1 MPLLLLTGWSSSI
14 WLASA
19 IDLAVCP
26 PSTLLI
32 LLAVRTFLQTGLFI
46 TAHDAMHG
54 TIAPGRP
61 VVNRAIGQLCVTLY
75 ALLPYDL
82 LYVNHQLHHRYPAT
96 DRDPDFCSSANCS
109 GWRWYLRFIGSYLH
123 QVWPTWL
130 LGIVTLVTGL
140 AWSGWSIPKILL
152 LWLLP
157 LWLSSLQL
165 FYFGTFQPHRW
176 REPASER
183 LLLSLATDH
192 SGSSAPVRSSSLP
205 LFWSLLTCYHFGY
218 HQEHHEYP
226 YLPWYKLPTMN
237 KM

>member
-1 MPLLLLTGWSSSI
+1 MDFLLTELWMPLLLLTGWGSSV
-14 WLASA
+14 WLAGA
-19 IDLAVCP
+19 IDLAACP
-26 PSTLLI
+26 PSTFLI

-54 TIAPGRP
+54 TIVPGQP
-61 VVNRAIGQLCVTLY
+61 VVNRAIGQLCVILY
-75 ALLPYDL
+75 ALLPYNL

-96 DRDPDFCSSANCS
+96 ERDPDFCTSAGCS
-109 GWRWYLRFIGSYLH
+109 GWHWYLRFISSYLK

-130 LGIVTLVTGL
+130 LGMVTLWTGL
-140 AWSGWSIPKILL
+140 VWTGWSIPKILL

-176 REPASER
+176 REPR
-183 LLLSLATDH
+183 PSLE
-192 SGSSAPVRSSSLP
+192 VRSSSLP
-205 LFWSLLTCYHFGY
+205 LIWSLLTCYHFGY
-218 HQEHHEYP
+218 HLEHHEYP
-226 YLPWYKLPTMN
+226 HLPWYKLPTMK

>member
-1 MPLLLLTGWSSSI
+1 MPLLLLTGWGSSV

-19 IDLAVCP
+19 IDLAACP
-26 PSTLLI
+26 PSTFLI

-54 TIAPGRP
+54 TIAPERP
-61 VVNRAIGQLCVTLY
+61 WLNRAIGQLCVILY

-82 LYVNHQLHHRYPAT
+82 LCVNHQLHHRYPAT
-96 DRDPDFCSSANCS
+96 EQDPDFCRSDDGS

-130 LGIVTLVTGL
+130 LGMLTLWTGL
-140 AWSGWSIPKILL
+140 AWSGWSIPKILM

-157 LWLSSLQL
+157 LLLSSWQL

-176 REPASER
+176 RKP
-183 LLLSLATDH
+183 LSIVEWNTT
-192 SGSSAPVRSSSLP
+192 APVHSNSLP
-205 LFWSLLTCYHFGY
+205 LIWSLLTCYHFGY
-218 HQEHHEYP
+218 HWEHHEYP
-226 YLPWYKLPTMN
+226 HLPWYKLPALK